1 MASAGTRTRPRQG
14 EGQSV
19 VQPAPSHR
27 DDGSAT
33 EMVAASPPAMAEA
46 APDAETAD
54 PDDAIVP
61 QGEGAEPVT
70 VVRVEP
76 LDEVP
81 ASALL
86 QARRLADETG
96 HVLLNRVLSAGPRVE
111 FQALNNALM
120 DLYRERSSTAA
131 YSLLFELNMRPFT
144 MIATRMLR
152 LTNCRAELGD
162 ILQETF
168 LAIYRYPTRFCPDKP
183 NAFRNWSYSI
193 IRNTVYRHLQVSA
206 REGIPVDLLAEVLP
220 DEHATSPATETENA
234 ESDAR
239 CQRVYELL
247 LCLYADIYERDLKPR
262 DRLALRLVEID
273 QLGYREAAEALGVR
287 LENFK
292 MIVCRARKKI
302 FQSLVRTLGTRP
314 S

>member
-1 MASAGTRTRPRQG
+1 MQSVPGREPALQRRALDDTRSGEAAEAVSEGAGAEGEAQPEVELEVEVIEASAAETVTL
-14 EGQSV
+14 
-19 VQPAPSHR
+19 PA
-27 DDGSAT
+27 AFAI
-33 EMVAASPPAMAEA
+33 EEVPPGAMA
-46 APDAETAD
+46 
-54 PDDAIVP
+54 V
-61 QGEGAEPVT
+61 
-70 VVRVEP
+70 
-76 LDEVP
+76 
-81 ASALL
+81 
-86 QARRLADETG
+86 ARRLADETG
-96 HVLLNRVLSAGPRVE
+96 HALLRDVVSGRGTAD
-111 FQALNNALM
+111 FQAFNNALM
-120 DLYRERSSTAA
+120 DLYRVHGSVEAFT
-131 YSLLFELNMRPFT
+131 LLFELNTRPFS
-144 MIATRMLR
+144 MIAARIMRM
-152 LTNCRAELGD
+152 TSCRAELGD

-193 IRNTVYRHLQVSA
+193 IRNTVYRHLQISA
-206 REGIPVDLLAEVLP
+206 REGIPVDLLAEVLA
-220 DEHATSPATETENA
+220 DEHASSPVTETENA

-239 CQRVYELL
+239 CQRVYELV

>member
-1 MASAGTRTRPRQG
+1 MDPESQAEQ
-14 EGQSV
+14 
-19 VQPAPSHR
+19 
-27 DDGSAT
+27 
-33 EMVAASPPAMAEA
+33 AEA
-46 APDAETAD
+46 AEVEVEVIDASAAEAATLPATF
-54 PDDAIVP
+54 AI
-61 QGEGAEPVT
+61 E
-70 VVRVEP
+70 
-76 LDEVP
+76 EVP
-81 ASALL
+81 PGAMAV
-86 QARRLADETG
+86 ARRLADETG
-96 HVLLNRVLSAGPRVE
+96 HVLLRNVVSGRGAAD
-111 FQALNNALM
+111 FQAFNNALM
-120 DLYRERSSTAA
+120 DLYRVHGSVEAFT
-131 YSLLFELNMRPFT
+131 LLFELNTRPFS
-144 MIATRMLR
+144 MIAARIMRM
-152 LTNCRAELGD
+152 TSCRAELGD